1 MPLLPLSGLRHVP
14 VVPEGVVSSVFCI
27 ATAAAAQWRSL
38 QSPDEE
44 SGETVTLAHASGLD
58 GRLSLLVTCR
68 QGYYVLA
75 LGFDFDDDAKFG
87 GATVEMRWDGRPAER
102 HCLYPD
108 YDDEVLYLTTWPGE
122 ESMLRYDPEALAV
135 FGKFRSHRT
144 WGIKVTRHPD
154 REVTER
160 FDLGGAA
167 QALDSLQCGTDRR
180 PPE

>member
-1 MPLLPLSGLRHVP
+1 MIRSTALACAVLLL
-14 VVPEGVVSSVFCI
+14 
-27 ATAAAAQWRSL
+27 TAASAAAQWRTV

-44 SGETVTLAHASGLD
+44 RGEIVTLARANGLD
-58 GRLSLLVTCR
+58 GHLSLLVTCQ

-75 LGFDFDDDAKFG
+75 LGFDDDVKFDDS
-87 GATVEMRWDGRPAER
+87 TVEMRWDGGPAER
-102 HCLYPD
+102 IWLLPD

-122 ESMLRYDPEALAV
+122 ESPLRYDPEALAV

-144 WGIKVTRHPD
+144 WDVKVMRRPN

-160 FDLGGAA
+160 FDLAGAA
-167 QALDSLQCGTDRR
+167 QALDSLRCGTDRR

>member
-1 MPLLPLSGLRHVP
+1 MIRSTAVACAILLLSAA
-14 VVPEGVVSSVFCI
+14 S
-27 ATAAAAQWRSL
+27 AAAQWRTL

-44 SGETVTLAHASGLD
+44 SGQIVTLARANGLD
-58 GRLSLLVTCR
+58 GHLSLLVTCQ

-75 LGFDFDDDAKFG
+75 LGFDDDVKFDD
-87 GATVEMRWDGRPAER
+87 TTIEMRWDGGPAE
-102 HCLYPD
+102 HMWLLPD

-122 ESMLRYDPEALAV
+122 ESPLRYDPEALAV

-144 WGIKVTRHPD
+144 WDIKVTRRPN
-154 REVTER
+154 REVAER

-167 QALDSLQCGTDRR
+167 QALDSLQCATDRR